1 MGKRSSATTVL
12 EVEKRSNQAEF
23 DTYRKKK
30 VKSKEE
36 VDKSVLDAWIDF
48 LEAPSTDM
56 TIGIATI
63 FLVCFELGVAIKKL
77 GVANALEEAVRLNFL
92 NDNMRFSSLKCIIL
106 YAFRIGH

>member
-63 FLVCFELGVAIKKL
+63 FRVCFELGVAIKKL
-77 GVANALEEAVRLNFL
+77 GVTNALEEAVRLNF
-92 NDNMRFSSLKCIIL
+92 
-106 YAFRIGH
+106 